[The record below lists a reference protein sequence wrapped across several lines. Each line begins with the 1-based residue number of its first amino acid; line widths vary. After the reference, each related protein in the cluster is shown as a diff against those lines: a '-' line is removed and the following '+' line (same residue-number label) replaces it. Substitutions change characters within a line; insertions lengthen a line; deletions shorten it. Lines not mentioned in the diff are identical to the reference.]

1 MEVLVAPVLHLY
13 DKPLQSLYCI
23 SLSGKD
29 KVAVPVPHIFTSSRG
44 EVADGALTTLTDAE
58 AVLVHLPPL
67 RVICRLCAPAVL
79 KLAFLVEDTTVPSSF
94 PAVVVPN
101 EVLPS
106 FHVIVVP
113 APVHTLAVSVMLSP
127 LHAAGL
133 TASSAEQPIGI
144 PLFSV
149 LIASLWLAS
158 GTAFTL

>member
-1 MEVLVAPVLHLY
+1 MLHLY
-13 DKPLQSLYCI
+13 NNPPQSLLLT
-23 SLSGKD
+23 SLAGNDSSTE
-29 KVAVPVPHIFTSSRG
+29 PEPHIEISSRG
-44 EVADGALTTLTDAE
+44 DVTDGALTTLTDAE

-79 KLAFLVEDTTVPSSF
+79 KLAFLVEDTTVPLSF

-113 APVHTLAVSVMLSP
+113 APVHTLALSVMLSP

-133 TASSAEQPIGI
+133 TASSAEQPIGV
-144 PLFSV
+144 PLTIA
-149 LIASLWLAS
+149 LIAPSLWLAS
-158 GTAFTL
+158 GTALT